1 MPPNHRDNLAQHIH
15 ISSADDLSYSV
26 SPSSGINDTIQT
38 IVTGRKCWKTMKGK
52 GEVVW
57 PPYLEAALVEGLEKY
72 QPVESRTSRSF
83 GRFPMRN
90 KFISDYIFQ
99 VTGKRRTPKQV
110 GSRLQQLRDTTEGK
124 RILQQLSSRHM
135 AMMQPKGP
143 NGQPRA
149 DSSGERSSTAASSP
163 STSPLSGSSSSS
175 TQPTRVPTSYVCID
189 VLPDPGTPPPP
200 RLPSI
205 SSHSSSPILPPAAP
219 STLASF
225 VHTPSSPNSPNSGM
239 GLGLNASGPRVLRH
253 IDPTVTFMSRAA
265 LQAYSSFKVTKT
277 GSSAG
282 EPPIHTERTDLEL
295 LSSSCMPGSQW
306 SSEIE
311 CTFLYRTP
319 FVPRFWESLCRSPDP
334 SAYTV
339 LQEIVR
345 SSAAENDNE
354 THAPEDVLLSI
365 VYQFNNVSASTPPL
379 SPDSTTFSTDVS
391 RPGTAG
397 SHFSGESTPE
407 LHSELDDIM
416 MFNCPLDVPSIP
428 HHMHGALSSPHTL
441 HHGADVKPPSLIHA
455 DEDAY
460 ASLPPTPTS
469 PFDLAA
475 PGAHWH
481 NPHHHS
487 LAPSSQECGR
497 GMYGMGGGLGAG
509 MGADVAIAGTGQ
521 YMNSFMGHYAL

>member
-1 MPPNHRDNLAQHIH
+1 MPPVNHRENLAQHIH

-135 AMMQPKGP
+135 AMMQPKGA

-149 DSSGERSSTAASSP
+149 EASGERSPTAATSS
-163 STSPLSGSSSSS
+163 STSPLSGSATSS

-189 VLPDPGTPPPP
+189 VLPDRGTPPP
-200 RLPSI
+200 RLPSM
-205 SSHSSSPILPPAAP
+205 SHSSSPILPSPAP

-225 VHTPSSPNSPNSGM
+225 VHTPSSPNSPHS

-265 LQAYSSFKVTKT
+265 LQAYSSFKVTRA

-282 EPPIHTERTDLEL
+282 EPPLHTETTDLEL

-319 FVPRFWESLCRSPDP
+319 FVPRFWESLCRSADP
-334 SAYTV
+334 SAYV
-339 LQEIVR
+339 VMQEIVR
-345 SSAAENDNE
+345 SSAAENDSE
-354 THAPEDVLLSI
+354 TYAPEDVLLSI
-365 VYQFNNVSASTPPL
+365 VYQFNNVSTSSPPL
-379 SPDSTTFSTDVS
+379 TPDSVTFSTGAS

-397 SHFSGESTPE
+397 SHFSSESTPE
-407 LHSELDDIM
+407 LHSELDDMM
-416 MFNCPLDVPSIP
+416 MFHCPLDVPTMP

-441 HHGADVKPPSLIHA
+441 HPGADMKPPSLIHA

-481 NPHHHS
+481 HPHHS
-487 LAPSSQECGR
+487 LAPPAQECGR
-497 GMYGMGGGLGAG
+497 GMYGMGAGMGGG